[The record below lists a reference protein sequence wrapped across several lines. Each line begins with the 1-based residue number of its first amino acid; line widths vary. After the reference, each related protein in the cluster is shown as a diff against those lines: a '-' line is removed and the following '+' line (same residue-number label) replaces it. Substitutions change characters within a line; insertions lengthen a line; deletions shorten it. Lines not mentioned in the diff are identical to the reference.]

1 MNRLITLLSVL
12 VAMGVTD
19 VAIARPG
26 GYATM
31 HTEKEL
37 PRPPGVSIAGA
48 KPDQVVLYCTTI
60 SAGCKGLRA
69 YLAKRGIDH
78 LDKELTTDSVAQ
90 AEFAALGGQGV
101 PLMVFKDRL
110 LHGYYPSGFERV
122 YAKQASGQPA
132 DRAANAGEGQ
142 ASAPSG
148 DKLNPPAA
156 PPAVVAVVPNSA
168 VEVLSPAAVAAYIQ
182 SHPDVLVQF
191 TSPDARCRYCVEAYQ
206 GFDAAARAYGRAI
219 KFVRVEW
226 TPWNQFPKEVEA
238 LYGGGFVPAQ
248 IAYRSG
254 KETARFDGS
263 LMNKS
268 REFGAFVKQSFALGD
283 AYSGSAVA
291 VDEVPP
297 EELAAY
303 LARHPRVAVQFTSP
317 DPNCQPCAAS
327 YVAFD
332 QAAAAQR
339 RGIKFARVQ
348 WMPWQA
354 IPTGLKTDYALRVVP
369 EVTAFKDGKLA
380 NTLRGITKDR
390 LDAWLTQQF
399 GAQP

>member
-48 KPDQVVLYCTTI
+48 KPDQVVLYCTTV

-69 YLAKRGIDH
+69 HLAKRGIGH
-78 LDKELTTDSVAQ
+78 LDKELTTDSIAQ

-132 DRAANAGEGQ
+132 DRAANAGAGQ
-142 ASAPSG
+142 ASAPSD

-156 PPAVVAVVPNSA
+156 PPSVVAAVPNSA
-168 VEVLSPAAVAAYIQ
+168 VEVVAPAAVAAYIQ

-191 TSPDARCRYCVEAYQ
+191 TSPDARCRYCVETYQ

-248 IAYRSG
+248 ISYRSG

-283 AYSGSAVA
+283 DYPGSAVA
-291 VDEVPP
+291 VDEVQP

-303 LARHPRVAVQFTSP
+303 LARHPRVAVQLTSP

-327 YVAFD
+327 YAAFD
-332 QAAAAQR
+332 AAAATHGQR
-339 RGIKFARVQ
+339 IRFARVQ
-348 WMPWQA
+348 WLPWQTV
-354 IPTGLKTDYALRVVP
+354 PDSLKQTYALRVVP
-369 EVTAFKDGKLA
+369 EIKGFRDGQLTGTLA
-380 NTLRGITKDR
+380 GIPQAR
-390 LDAWLTQQF
+390 LSAWLNQQF
-399 GAQP
+399 GAQL